1 MKILLI
7 LLLFFWWN
15 NVSAKTVVTPYLKVG
30 EVNASYQAKD
40 NEKIEKVTYYKQ
52 EKIDKEFKYL
62 EKCNLEYPLKS
73 NEVTYGEYTNYSKEK
88 LNDKRLD

>member
-7 LLLFFWWN
+7 LLLFFCWN
-15 NVSAKTVVTPYLKVG
+15 NVSAKTIVTPYLKVG
-30 EVNASYQAKD
+30 EVNANYQPKD

-62 EKCNLEYPLKS
+62 EECNLEYPLKS
-73 NEVTYGEYTNYSKEK
+73 NEVTYGEYTNYSK
-88 LNDKRLD
+88 